1 MLHLYDTRTRT
12 AQAIS
17 PMDGKTLRFYCCGP
31 TVYGPAHIGNFRTFV
46 MQDVFRRVLEL
57 GGGPTTHIRNLT
69 DVDDKTIRDS
79 QKAGVSLAEFTA
91 GWADLFHR
99 DCAALNCLPPHAE
112 PSAVGHIPEQIRM
125 VQTLV
130 EKGHAYVSE
139 DGSVYF
145 RISSFPEYGR
155 LSHLD
160 ERELDLGKTAN
171 TRSNADEY
179 EKDSVADFVLWKSR
193 RPEDGDNFWTSPW
206 GEGRPGWHLE
216 CSAMIHKYFGND
228 FDLHSGGVDL
238 VFPHHENEVAQS
250 RCACGGGFARLW
262 FHITHLLVDG
272 GKMPKSAAANL
283 VEYTEFFAPF
293 AKEYDAVIHISVSSK
308 LSSCFQNARLAAGE
322 FENVCVVDSQNICTG
337 QGYLVLKAAKWAADG
352 LTARAIQMKLQSLAK
367 RVELSFVLDRLDF
380 MAKSGRCSGVL
391 AFGANLLGIK
401 PALEVINGE
410 LKVVKKYR
418 GSLPI
423 CVGKYIT
430 DRLVE
435 RDDIEDSLVFIS
447 SCQPK
452 PGCMDAV
459 KAGLKKYGS
468 FKECHETDIGTTI
481 GGYSGPGTIGIVFAR
496 KEK

>member
-1 MLHLYDTRTRT
+1 M
-12 AQAIS
+12 
-17 PMDGKTLRFYCCGP
+17 
-31 TVYGPAHIGNFRTFV
+31 
-46 MQDVFRRVLEL
+46 
-57 GGGPTTHIRNLT
+57 
-69 DVDDKTIRDS
+69 
-79 QKAGVSLAEFTA
+79 
-91 GWADLFHR
+91 
-99 DCAALNCLPPHAE
+99 
-112 PSAVGHIPEQIRM
+112 
-125 VQTLV
+125 
-130 EKGHAYVSE
+130 
-139 DGSVYF
+139 
-145 RISSFPEYGR
+145 
-155 LSHLD
+155 
-160 ERELDLGKTAN
+160 
-171 TRSNADEY
+171 
-179 EKDSVADFVLWKSR
+179 
-193 RPEDGDNFWTSPW
+193 
-206 GEGRPGWHLE
+206 
-216 CSAMIHKYFGND
+216 
-228 FDLHSGGVDL
+228 
-238 VFPHHENEVAQS
+238 
-250 RCACGGGFARLW
+250 
-262 FHITHLLVDG
+262 
-272 GKMPKSAAANL
+272 
-283 VEYTEFFAPF
+283 EYTEFFAPF

-308 LSSCFQNARLAAGE
+308 LSSCFQNARLAVGE